1 MYVQNVH
8 RVWWWSFA
16 NGIDKRPASG
26 YNLFKLAHRTKQSLD
41 LFRVDFTGTTS
52 TSPSPYPRTRAHKQ
66 YRIPHLPSLAK
77 EPCYYCSKHLKFPDG
92 RPDYSGF
99 LPPPKV
105 VRRGSKRKLSMS
117 ITAGEE
123 SAMSD
128 GEVMGGDGGR
138 WVCWHGSCRE

>member
-1 MYVQNVH
+1 MYVQNYH

-16 NGIDKRPASG
+16 NGIGTRRGSG
-26 YNLFKLAHRTKQSLD
+26 YILFNLAHRTKQSLD
-41 LFRVDFTGTTS
+41 LFRAVFTGTTS
-52 TSPSPYPRTRAHKQ
+52 TSLSPYPGTTAHKQ

-92 RPDYSGF
+92 RPDYTGF

-117 ITAGEE
+117 ISAGEE
-123 SAMSD
+123 SATSV
-128 GEVMGGDGGR
+128 GEGTGEDAGR